1 VSGGG
6 PNLVRSPKEPVLS
19 PGQSYDAYMVIV
31 VVVLVVIGLLL
42 AAFVVSAYNKL
53 VKFRE
58 RAVNAFAQIDVQLE
72 RRHDLIPNLV
82 ETVKGYMSHEKET
95 LEGVVNARASATQA
109 RIEVNG
115 DPQNLEA
122 MAKMASS
129 EGALG
134 GALGRLLA
142 VAEAYPDLKANQNMA
157 QLTEELTTTE
167 NKIAFSRQNYNDQ
180 VNNYQTYKQTFPPVM
195 IANAFGFK
203 DSAYLDLGDDEKS
216 YKRANIEVSFGDD
229 GSESQ
234 D

>member
-1 VSGGG
+1 
-6 PNLVRSPKEPVLS
+6 
-19 PGQSYDAYMVIV
+19 
-31 VVVLVVIGLLL
+31 
-42 AAFVVSAYNKL
+42 
-53 VKFRE
+53 
-58 RAVNAFAQIDVQLE
+58 
-72 RRHDLIPNLV
+72 
-82 ETVKGYMSHEKET
+82 MSHEKET
-95 LEGVVNARASATQA
+95 LEGVVNARAAATQA
-109 RIEVNG
+109 RIEVSG

-122 MAKMASS
+122 MAKMSSS

-203 DSAYLDLGDDEKS
+203 DSAYLDLSDDDKS
-216 YKRANIEVSFGDD
+216 HKRDNIDVSFGDD
-229 GSESQ
+229 GPATQ
-234 D
+234 G

>member
-1 VSGGG
+1 
-6 PNLVRSPKEPVLS
+6 
-19 PGQSYDAYMVIV
+19 MVIALIV
-31 VVVLVVIGLLL
+31 ILVIVALLI
-42 AAFVVSAYNKL
+42 AFVVSAYNKL
-53 VKFRE
+53 VKLRE

-82 ETVKGYMSHEKET
+82 ETVKGYMGHERET
-95 LEGVVNARASATQA
+95 LEAVIAARASATQA

-115 DPQNLEA
+115 DPQNMEA

-167 NKIAFSRQNYNDQ
+167 NKIVELQY
-180 VNNYQTYKQTFPPVM
+180 
-195 IANAFGFK
+195 
-203 DSAYLDLGDDEKS
+203 
-216 YKRANIEVSFGDD
+216 
-229 GSESQ
+229 
-234 D
+234 